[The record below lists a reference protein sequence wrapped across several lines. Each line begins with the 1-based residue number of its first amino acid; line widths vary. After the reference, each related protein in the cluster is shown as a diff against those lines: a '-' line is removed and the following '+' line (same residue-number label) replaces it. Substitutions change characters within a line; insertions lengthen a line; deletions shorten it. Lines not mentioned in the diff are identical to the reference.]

1 MTALKNCSAGH
12 KMTGPNTYHR
22 QKHGST
28 YLECRECI
36 RLATKKRSGY
46 GYTRGEQKRLSK
58 HDVIVEDTSNMT
70 ACPKCEGKLQW
81 ADESVLQDAVYCL
94 YCGWRPSA
102 IVGEQ
107 A

>member
-1 MTALKNCSAGH
+1 MTAR
-12 KMTGPNTYHR
+12 NTYHR

-28 YLECRECI
+28 YPECRECI

-70 ACPKCEGKLQW
+70 ACPKCSG
-81 ADESVLQDAVYCL
+81 VLIHGNNNRLEDGLYCL
-94 YCGWRPSA
+94 SCGWRPSA
-102 IVGEQ
+102 IVGGQ